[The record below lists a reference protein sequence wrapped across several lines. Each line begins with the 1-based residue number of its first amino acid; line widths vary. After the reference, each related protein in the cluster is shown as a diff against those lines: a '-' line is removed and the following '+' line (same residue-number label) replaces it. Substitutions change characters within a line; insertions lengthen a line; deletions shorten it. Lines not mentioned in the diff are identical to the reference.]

1 MTFGWLLSHP
11 THPFTPENYLNFLF
25 QELKSKYSLW
35 ACTIRQF
42 ANKFVWQC
50 VLFVT
55 DSGQIEYGS
64 PIQARACQSVGIPHE
79 YVEDFWNSEG
89 REAVEEA
96 IRRKRNT
103 LTNSLKQRFVQY
115 CKKPDRDGNEVPVYP
130 PNPMKM
136 IPLGVLRGK

>member
-1 MTFGWLLSHP
+1 MEPHSSRQH
-11 THPFTPENYLNFLF
+11 NSNIIC
-25 QELKSKYSLW
+25 QELKAKYLLW

-64 PIQARACQSVGIPHE
+64 PIQTRACQSVGIPNE
-79 YVEDFWNSEG
+79 YMEDFWNTEG
-89 REAVEEA
+89 RDAVEEA

-103 LTNSLKQRFVQY
+103 LTNSMKQRFVQY
-115 CKKPDRDGNEVPVYP
+115 CKKPDRDENEVLVHP

-136 IPLGVLRGK
+136 IPLALLQGIVKVVGCWG

>member
-1 MTFGWLLSHP
+1 MVGFIKHHPLNDGKLSNLLISIA
-11 THPFTPENYLNFLF
+11 
-25 QELKSKYSLW
+25 KSKVFSVGLHHP
-35 ACTIRQF
+35 
-42 ANKFVWQC
+42 N
-50 VLFVT
+50 
-55 DSGQIEYGS
+55 SGQIEYGS
-64 PIQARACQSVGIPHE
+64 PIQERVCQSVGIPNQCL
-79 YVEDFWNSEG
+79 EDFWNSKG
-89 REAVEEA
+89 HEAVEEA